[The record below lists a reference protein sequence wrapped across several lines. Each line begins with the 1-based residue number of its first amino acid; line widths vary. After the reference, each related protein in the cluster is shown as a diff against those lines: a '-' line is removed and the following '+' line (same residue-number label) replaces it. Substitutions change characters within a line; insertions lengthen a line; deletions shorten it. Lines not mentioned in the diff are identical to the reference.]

1 MLYCIVLR
9 QGLMSEIFSTHHVY
23 PSPRPL
29 LLLRILARWFFLFR
43 APRSTRSSAHAV
55 VSLSLLSFD
64 ESSLSDLSSNHT
76 QSHTHTHTDVFTHI
90 YTCTDRRLLTPSP
103 LHSLPLS
110 FLSYSPRFLSTIAR
124 RPRLGRECVEERNL
138 KPWLLASTCLYY
150 LLSLYM
156 KRERDSE
163 YERGR
168 SGRW

>member
-43 APRSTRSSAHAV
+43 APRSTRSSAHAAV

-64 ESSLSDLSSNHT
+64 ESSLRPLLQSHT
-76 QSHTHTHTDVFTHI
+76 VTHTHTHRCFHSHI
-90 YTCTDRRLLTPSP
+90 HMHRSFLHPLSTPLPPSIVPLILTAVP
-103 LHSLPLS
+103 LHH
-110 FLSYSPRFLSTIAR
+110 RETTA
-124 RPRLGRECVEERNL
+124 LGTRASASRRNL
-138 KPWLLASTCLYY
+138 KPWWLLASTCLYY
-150 LLSLYM
+150 LSLYM